1 LLGFVWRG
9 PLQLGEKRRRSGRWS
24 VKYVVAW
31 QQRENVTEAVQ
42 ARSLEVFSRWS
53 PDEGTTFLQFV
64 SRIDSQGGF
73 AVVET
78 DDATLIAR
86 DMAIFGAFFEMSV
99 YPVLD
104 VQEGASISAA
114 AIAFLQSGA

>member
-1 LLGFVWRG
+1 MVSWR
-9 PLQLGEKRRRSGRWS
+9 
-24 VKYVVAW
+24 
-31 QQRENVTEAVQ
+31 QREGVTEAVQ

-53 PDEGTTFLQFV
+53 PDPGTTFLQFV
-64 SRIDSQGGF
+64 SRIDGQGGF

-78 DDATLIAR
+78 DDPSLIAR

-104 VQEGASISAA
+104 VQEAAAISGA
-114 AIAFLQSGA
+114 AIAFLRQGA